1 MKICVSMDKQ
11 KKNKQTGK
19 STQSF
24 LRIAEI
30 KSDTVVLD
38 DGTLRGILAVAS
50 TNFDLKSQEEQ
61 EAIIFN
67 YQRFLNSLDF
77 SVQILMQSRKMEV
90 GTYVDKLKKMAE
102 KQTNELLRVQTVEY
116 TEFISRLI
124 ENASIMNKNFYVIV
138 PLGTSITPSPAGFLS
153 RLFGGGKTREAA
165 ERIQNFE
172 KAKQELDTRA
182 QSVSAN
188 LAQVGLKAVK
198 LKTEE
203 IIQLYYNS
211 YNFESG
217 PVIDPKSLA
226 EIKLAEP
233 SS

>member
-1 MKICVSMDKQ
+1 MDMQ
-11 KKNKQTGK
+11 KKKKPVGK

-30 KSDTVVLD
+30 KNDTVVVD
-38 DGTLRGILAVAS
+38 DGTLRAILAVAS

-90 GTYVDKLKKMAE
+90 GSYIDKLKKMAE

-116 TEFISRLI
+116 VEFVSRLI
-124 ENASIMNKNFYVIV
+124 ENASIMNKNFYVVV
-138 PLGTSITPSPAGFLS
+138 PLGKSIVPSPAGFFS
-153 RLFGGGKTREAA
+153 RLLGGGKSKETA

-172 KAKQELDTRA
+172 RAKEELDTRVL
-182 QSVSAN
+182 SVSSN
-188 LAQVGLKAVK
+188 LSQVGLRVVR

-217 PVIDPKSLA
+217 PVIDSKALA
-226 EIKLAEP
+226 DIKLSEVQT
-233 SS
+233 

>member
-1 MKICVSMDKQ
+1 MDMQ
-11 KKNKQTGK
+11 KKNKQVGK

-30 KSDTVVLD
+30 KNDTVVLD
-38 DGTLRGILAVAS
+38 DGTLRAILAVAS

-90 GTYVDKLKKMAE
+90 GSYVEKLKKIAE

-116 TEFISRLI
+116 VEFISRLI
-124 ENASIMNKNFYVIV
+124 ENASIMNKNFYLIV
-138 PLGTSITPSPAGFLS
+138 PLGKSISPSVPGFLS
-153 RLFGGGKTREAA
+153 RLFGGGKTKEAA
-165 ERIQNFE
+165 ERIENFE
-172 KAKQELDTRA
+172 KAKQELDTRIL
-182 QSVSAN
+182 SMSSSISS
-188 LAQVGLKAVK
+188 VGLQAVR

-233 SS
+233 QP